1 MLKIAIP
8 TSDKKTIA
16 GHTGHAEFFNVI
28 TLENEQ
34 VVNSEFRKNPHSGH
48 EHHIETESLNV
59 EKTDHDHGGGCGCG
73 NGHGHG
79 HDHGHNHGHDDGG
92 CGCGNGHGHGH
103 DHGHDHSHGGG
114 GCGCG
119 SHGHEEVDEGHLQ
132 MAKSIADCEFFVLK
146 QLGGKLATPLQR
158 YDIRPVMIRGEVLVN
173 IDDIVKEF
181 VAFSKANNV
190 PV

>member
-34 VVNSEFRKNPHSGH
+34 VVNSEFRKNPHAGH
-48 EHHIETESLNV
+48 EHHHVETESLNLE
-59 EKTDHDHGGGCGCG
+59 EKDHDHGHGGGGCGCG
-73 NGHGHG
+73 NGHGHSHN
-79 HDHGHNHGHDDGG
+79 HDHDHEHG
-92 CGCGNGHGHGH
+92 
-103 DHGHDHSHGGG
+103 HGGG

-119 SHGHEEVDEGHLQ
+119 GHGHEEVDESHLQ

-146 QLGGKLATPLQR
+146 QLGGKMSTPLQR

-173 IDDIVKEF
+173 IEDIVKEF
-181 VAFSKANNV
+181 IAFSKANNV

>member
-16 GHTGHAEFFNVI
+16 GHTGHATWFNVI

-34 VVNSEFRKNPHSGH
+34 VVNSEFRENPKAAA
-48 EHHIETESLNV
+48 EHHIETSSL
-59 EKTDHDHGGGCGCG
+59 EMEDHGHDHEHGGCGCG
-73 NGHGHG
+73 NGHGHD
-79 HDHGHNHGHDDGG
+79 HDHDHD
-92 CGCGNGHGHGH
+92 HAHEHGH
-103 DHGHDHSHGGG
+103 DHGHG

-119 SHGHEEVDEGHLQ
+119 SGHSHEVDEAHLA
-132 MAKSIADCEFFVLK
+132 MAKTIADCEFFVLK
-146 QLGGKLATPLQR
+146 HLGGKLTTPLQR

-190 PV
+190 EV

>member
-1 MLKIAIP
+1 MKIAIP
-8 TSDKKTIA
+8 TSDKTTIA
-16 GHTGHAEFFNVI
+16 GHTGHAKYFNVI

-34 VVNSEFRKNPHSGH
+34 VVHSEFRDNPKSAQEFHVETTSMENEEAHEGCGCGNKH
-48 EHHIETESLNV
+48 EHKHEEAH
-59 EKTDHDHGGGCGCG
+59 DHGHGGGCGCG

-79 HDHGHNHGHDDGG
+79 HE
-92 CGCGNGHGHGH
+92 HGH
-103 DHGHDHSHGGG
+103 DHGHGGG

-119 SHGHEEVDEGHLQ
+119 SGHGHEIDEAHLK
-132 MAKSIADCEFFVLK
+132 MAKSIGDCEFFVLK

-173 IDDIVKEF
+173 IEDIVKEF

-190 PV
+190 EV